1 MHQTVDAAVQ
11 ANEDTEISNGFDFAA
26 DLVAF
31 GASTSKCVPWVFLAL
46 FQAKRD
52 TTTFFVDIQ
61 HHNFDFITQV
71 NHFRRMNIFVGPIHF
86 RNVDQ
91 AFNAL
96 FQLSETAVVS
106 EVGDFR
112 FNTGTFRV
120 TLGDLDPR
128 IFTELFQAQR
138 HTIALAVEFQNL
150 NVDLVANIDDFAWML
165 DTLPRH
171 VGNVQQTIY
180 TAQVYECAVV
190 GQIFNNTFNCL
201 AFLQASQQLVTLN
214 RVGLFEHSTA
224 RNYNVVALLVELDN
238 FEFQLFTFKVSGFAH
253 RANVNQRTWEEG
265 TDACNV
271 NGETTFNF
279 AIDNAF
285 DNFVCRVC
293 CFKDFPSFS
302 AF

>member
-1 MHQTVDAAVQ
+1 MNQTVDAAIQ

-31 GASTSKCVPWVFLAL
+31 GASASKCIPWVFLAL

-52 TTTFFVDIQ
+52 TTTCFVDLTY
-61 HHNFDFITQV
+61 HDFDSLTQV
-71 NHFRRMNIFVGPIHF
+71 NYFSRLNIFVGPIHL
-86 RNVDQ
+86 RPVDQ

-96 FQLSETAVVS
+96 SQLGETAVVS
-106 EVGDFR
+106 EVGDFC

-120 TLGDLDPR
+120 ALGDLNPW

-138 HTIALAVEFQNL
+138 HTVALAVELQNL

-180 TAQVYECAVV
+180 TAQINECAVV
-190 GQIFNNTFNCL
+190 GQIFNDTFNCL

-214 RVGLFEHSTA
+214 RVGLFEHSTT
-224 RNYNVVALLVELDN
+224 RNYNVV
-238 FEFQLFTFKVSGFAH
+238 
-253 RANVNQRTWEEG
+253 
-265 TDACNV
+265 
-271 NGETTFNF
+271 
-279 AIDNAF
+279 
-285 DNFVCRVC
+285 
-293 CFKDFPSFS
+293 
-302 AF
+302 